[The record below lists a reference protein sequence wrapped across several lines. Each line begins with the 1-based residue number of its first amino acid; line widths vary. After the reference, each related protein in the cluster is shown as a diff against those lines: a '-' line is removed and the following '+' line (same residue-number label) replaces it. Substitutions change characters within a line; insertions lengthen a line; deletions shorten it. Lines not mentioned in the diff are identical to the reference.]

1 MSDQCTICIC
11 DYTEPVSI
19 PCGHVYCMQC
29 LSDYISSSSLDG
41 LTAACPTCRAE
52 FPIVVPELHSLSKQ
66 FHRYITPS
74 IRRVFIEP
82 NPSES
87 HEELKQKFEASEAR
101 NATLKRENRD
111 LQKSCQKYTADATVR
126 ARGERAA
133 KSEVERLERQL
144 EMEKMK
150 TKDEIT
156 RLRRMLDDE
165 RIETRL
171 GIARAHFPPVPN
183 TTTTSTKRARFVID
197 CSSSDVD
204 EEDPQDHLS
213 RSLPSRVTKR
223 VRLNDNAVPSS
234 SRPGSSTS
242 NRIDLRT
249 MKPMQWPRP
258 KLPRRSQVQAKI
270 GPGPKSLLRN
280 APMRPVPPSNR
291 GDIDHSASALFGSDS
306 D

>member
-29 LSDYISSSSLDG
+29 LSDYISSSSPDG

-52 FPIVVPELHSLSKQ
+52 FSIVVPELHSLSKQ
-66 FHRYITPS
+66 FHRYTTPS

-87 HEELKQKFEASEAR
+87 YEELKQKFEASEAR
-101 NATLKRENRD
+101 NAALKRENRD
-111 LQKSCQKYTADATVR
+111 LQKSCQKYMADATVR
-126 ARGERAA
+126 ARGERTA
-133 KSEVERLERQL
+133 KSEVVRLERHL
-144 EMEKMK
+144 EMEKMN

-156 RLRRMLDDE
+156 RLRRMLHDE

-171 GIARAHFPPVPN
+171 GIARAQLPPVPN
-183 TTTTSTKRARFVID
+183 VATSTKRPRFAID

-213 RSLPSRVTKR
+213 RSLPIRVTKR

-249 MKPMQWPRP
+249 MQLPRP

-270 GPGPKSLLRN
+270 ELGPKSLLRN
-280 APMRPVPPSNR
+280 APKRPVSQSNR
-291 GDIDHSASALFGSDS
+291 GDHGASSLSDFDS

>member
-29 LSDYISSSSLDG
+29 LSDYISSSTPDG

-82 NPSES
+82 NPLES
-87 HEELKQKFEASEAR
+87 YEELKQKLEASEAH

-111 LQKSCQKYTADATVR
+111 LQKSCQKYMADATMH
-126 ARGERAA
+126 ARGERTT

-144 EMEKMK
+144 ETEKMK
-150 TKDEIT
+150 TKDDIM

-165 RIETRL
+165 CIETRL
-171 GIARAHFPPVPN
+171 GITRAHIPPVPN
-183 TTTTSTKRARFVID
+183 TTTSTKRPRFVVD

-204 EEDPQDHLS
+204 EEDPRDHLS

-249 MKPMQWPRP
+249 MQLLRP
-258 KLPRRSQVQAKI
+258 KLPRRSQVQAKTD
-270 GPGPKSLLRN
+270 PGPKSLLRN
-280 APMRPVPPSNR
+280 APKRLVPQSNR
-291 GDIDHSASALFGSDS
+291 GDHGASALSDFDS

>member
-1 MSDQCTICIC
+1 MSDRCTICIC

-29 LSDYISSSSLDG
+29 LSDYISSSSPDG

-52 FPIVVPELHSLSKQ
+52 FSIVVPELHSLSKQ
-66 FHRYITPS
+66 FHRYTTPS

-82 NPSES
+82 NFSES
-87 HEELKQKFEASEAR
+87 YEELKQKFEALEAR
-101 NATLKRENRD
+101 NVALKRENRD
-111 LQKSCQKYTADATVR
+111 LQKSCQKCMADATVR
-126 ARGERAA
+126 ARGERTA

-144 EMEKMK
+144 GMEKMN

-165 RIETRL
+165 RIEARL
-171 GIARAHFPPVPN
+171 GIARAQFPPVPN
-183 TTTTSTKRARFVID
+183 IATSTKRARFAID

-242 NRIDLRT
+242 NRVDLRT
-249 MKPMQWPRP
+249 MQLLRP
-258 KLPRRSQVQAKI
+258 KLPRRSHGQAKI
-270 GPGPKSLLRN
+270 DPGPKSLLRN
-280 APMRPVPPSNR
+280 APMRPVPQSNR
-291 GDIDHSASALFGSDS
+291 GDHGASALSDFDS